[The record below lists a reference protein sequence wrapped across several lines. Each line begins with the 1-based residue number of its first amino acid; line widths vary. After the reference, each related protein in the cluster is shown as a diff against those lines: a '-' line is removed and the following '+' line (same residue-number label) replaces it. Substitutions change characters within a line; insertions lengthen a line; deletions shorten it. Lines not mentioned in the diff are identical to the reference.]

1 MTNIHITRENL
12 DLLQNLPA
20 DTTVLRCIGLG
31 LTELP
36 PNLPPGLQVLDC
48 SDNQITNLPNL
59 PPGLRILDCS
69 CNQLAQLLN
78 LPPALTILLFADNQ
92 LAQLSD
98 LPPALRKLDCFNNT
112 QLANLPDLPETLH
125 ELICDEP
132 LRTLYD
138 FQNGDTK
145 YIIQEKVNQWN
156 AANLWQQDYV
166 LK

>member
-48 SDNQITNLPNL
+48 SDNQITNLPDL
-59 PPGLRILDCS
+59 PPGLRILDCI
-69 CNQLAQLLN
+69 LN
-78 LPPALTILLFADNQ
+78 RLTY
-92 LAQLSD
+92 
-98 LPPALRKLDCFNNT
+98 
-112 QLANLPDLPETLH
+112 LPDLPSGLRILYCSGNHFTHLPN
-125 ELICDEP
+125 LP
-132 LRTLYD
+132 MNLRTLHCLGNQLTYLPD
-138 FQNGDTK
+138 LPMKLTSLICNRSIDTL
-145 YIIQEKVNQWN
+145 YRLQPYETISSIREKVNQWN
-156 AANLWQQDYV
+156 AENMQQGYV